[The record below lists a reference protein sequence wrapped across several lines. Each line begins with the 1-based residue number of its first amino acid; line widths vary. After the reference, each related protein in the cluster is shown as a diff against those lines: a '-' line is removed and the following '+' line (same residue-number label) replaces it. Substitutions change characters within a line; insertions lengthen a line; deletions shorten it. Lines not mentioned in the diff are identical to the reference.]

1 MTLRNI
7 NVKAVYGGN
16 ERNEALRDFLIPALQ
31 CANSY
36 DRVSG
41 YFSSTSIG
49 LAAKGI
55 SGLVSNGGKMRL
67 VTSHILTQRD
77 FEALSSGFSDLPDL
91 TESTLRDFSSALMST
106 QNLEDKMKS
115 DYVAAM
121 CWLIAEGKL
130 EIRIVVPEKSAANGF
145 TKADLEKFHPKFGII
160 TDEEGSQLVF
170 SGSVNE
176 TQLGW
181 AGNIE
186 NLSIYKSWSPDLHEY
201 CESYFQDF
209 EDYWNGVNLNG
220 WKTVSLPEA
229 LKVGLIKMAPKGD
242 FPDLAEWEEI
252 EQDTIA
258 KTRSPRQYQLAAL
271 EAWTKANRVGILEM
285 ATGTGKTYTSK
296 LCVESAMDEGKLL
309 TVVIAPYQHISD
321 QWVEELDEFNPI
333 QIGATGSWRSEL
345 QSIELNCKLGLI
357 DNLVIVVVKNTA
369 ASEAFIA
376 ATNSLSGFF
385 ENYLL
390 VGDEVHWLGA
400 PSLQKALNPQAN
412 FRLGLSATPDRH
424 FDEEGTNAL
433 KDYFGAESVYTFD
446 LKSALEWKNEDG
458 SVGVLAPYY
467 YFPVFVELTPEE
479 DAKYSKMS
487 RMLAIL
493 QAKKVKTAKDLQD
506 IESLRIRRADI
517 AKSAKQKLPALQK
530 LLIELGSDLKQCLIY
545 CATFDQ
551 MDEAMAIA
559 RQAGIDTSSR
569 ITGLEAASKSDYF
582 KGRSQREHI
591 LSSFAAGHHG
601 VLFAIDCLDE
611 GVDVPSAETG
621 IILASSGNP
630 KEFIQRRGRLMRRSP
645 ETGKES
651 AKIYD
656 MVVLQAKANTP
667 ENLRRIELHRVGEF
681 AELAINR
688 AEIHATIQEY
698 L

>member
-1 MTLRNI
+1 MTLKNM
-7 NVKAVYGGN
+7 NVRAVYGGN
-16 ERNEALRDFLIPALQ
+16 ERNQALREFLIPALQ
-31 CANSY
+31 NAIYY

-49 LAAKGI
+49 LAAKGL

-77 FEALSSGFSDLPDL
+77 FEALSSGLSDLPDL
-91 TESTLRDFSSALMST
+91 TEATLKDFSSALEANQS
-106 QNLEDKMKS
+106 LEDKMKS

-121 CWLIAEGKL
+121 CWLIGEGKL
-130 EIRIVVPEKSAANGF
+130 EIRIVVPDKGGANGL

-160 TDEEGSQLVF
+160 TDAEDNQFVF

-201 CESYFQDF
+201 CLSYSKDF
-209 EDYWNGVNLNG
+209 EDYWNGANLNG
-220 WKTVSLPEA
+220 WRTVSLPEA
-229 LKVGLIKMAPKGD
+229 IKVGLVQMAPKGD
-242 FPDLAEWEEI
+242 FPDITDWEDIDQEVV
-252 EQDTIA
+252 T
-258 KTRSPRQYQLAAL
+258 KTRSPRQYQL
-271 EAWTKANRVGILEM
+271 EAVEEWVKAGRVGILEM
-285 ATGTGKTYTSK
+285 ATGTGKTFTSN
-296 LCVESAMDEGKLL
+296 LCVESALEEGKLL
-309 TVVIAPYQHISD
+309 TVVVAPYQHISD
-321 QWVEELDEFNPI
+321 QWVEELGKFDPI

-369 ASEAFIA
+369 ASQDFID
-376 ATNSLSGFF
+376 ATNSLGKFF

-400 PSLQKALNPQAN
+400 PSLQKALNPEAN

-424 FDEEGTNAL
+424 FDDEGTNAL
-433 KDYFGAESVYTFD
+433 RDYFGAESVYTFD

-479 DAKYSKMS
+479 DEKYSKMT
-487 RMLAIL
+487 RMLGII
-493 QAKKVKTAKDLQD
+493 QAKKVKTQKDYQD

-517 AKSAKQKLPALQK
+517 AKSAEQKLPALEK
-530 LLIELGSDLKQCLIY
+530 LLIELGSNLQQCLIY
-545 CATFDQ
+545 CATFNQ
-551 MDEAMAIA
+551 MEAAMAIA
-559 RQAGIDTSSR
+559 RKTGIDTSSR
-569 ITGLEAASKSDYF
+569 ITGLEAASKSEYF

-591 LSSFAAGHHG
+591 LSSFAAGRHG

-656 MVVLQAKANTP
+656 MVVLQAKSNTP
-667 ENLRRIELHRVGEF
+667 ENLRRIELQRVREF

-688 AEIHATIQEY
+688 DEIYTVIDEY
-698 L
+698 I

>member
-1 MTLRNI
+1 MTLKDLR
-7 NVKAVYGGN
+7 VRAVYGGN
-16 ERNEALRDFLIPALQ
+16 ERQRALRDFLIPALQ
-31 CANSY
+31 CATSY

-55 SGLVSNGGKMRL
+55 SGLIANGGKMRL

-77 FEALSSGFSDLPDL
+77 FEALSSGLSDLPDL
-91 TESTLRDFSSALMST
+91 TEATLLDFSSSLASN
-106 QNLEDKMKS
+106 QSLEDKMKS

-121 CWLIAEGKL
+121 CWLIAAGKL
-130 EIRIVVPEKSAANGF
+130 EIRIVVPDKLDANGL

-160 TDEEGSQLVF
+160 TDGENNQFVF

-186 NLSIYKSWSPDLHEY
+186 NLSIYKSWSPDLQEY
-201 CESYFQDF
+201 CESYSRDF

-220 WKTVSLPEA
+220 WRTVSLPEA
-229 LKVGLIKMAPKGD
+229 LKVGLVQMAPKGE
-242 FPDLAEWEEI
+242 FPDISEWDEKNQEVSV
-252 EQDTIA
+252 
-258 KTRSPRQYQLAAL
+258 KSRSPRQYQVAAVD
-271 EAWTKANRVGILEM
+271 AWTKAGRVGILEM
-285 ATGTGKTYTSK
+285 ATGTGKTFTSK
-296 LCVESAMDEGKLL
+296 LCVESAMEEGKLM

-321 QWVEELDEFNPI
+321 QWVEELGEFDPI
-333 QIGATGSWRSEL
+333 QIGASGGWRSEL
-345 QSIELNCKLGLI
+345 QSIELNCNLGLI

-369 ASEAFIA
+369 ASQDFIS
-376 ATNSLSGFF
+376 ATNGLTKFF
-385 ENYLL
+385 DNYLL

-400 PSLQKALNPQAN
+400 PSLQNALNPEAN

-424 FDEEGTNAL
+424 FDDEGTSAL
-433 KDYFGAESVYTFD
+433 RQYFGEESVYTFD
-446 LKSALEWKNEDG
+446 LKSALEWENEDG
-458 SVGVLAPYY
+458 TVGVLAPYY

-479 DAKYSKMS
+479 DEKYSKMT
-487 RMLAIL
+487 RMLGIL
-493 QAKKVKTAKDLQD
+493 QAKKVKTAKDYQD

-517 AKSAKQKLPALQK
+517 AKSAENKLPALQN
-530 LLIELGSDLKQCLIY
+530 LLVELGSDLQQCLIY
-545 CATFDQ
+545 CATFNQ
-551 MDEAMAIA
+551 MDAAMAIA
-559 RQAGIDTSSR
+559 RQTGIDTSSR
-569 ITGLEAASKSDYF
+569 ITGLEAASKSEYF

-591 LSSFAAGHHG
+591 LSSFAAGRHG

-656 MVVLQAKANTP
+656 MVVLQAKNNTP
-667 ENLRRIELHRVGEF
+667 ENLRRIELQRVGEF
-681 AELAINR
+681 AELAINQD
-688 AEIHATIQEY
+688 EIIATIQEY

>member
-1 MTLRNI
+1 MTLKNLKVR
-7 NVKAVYGGN
+7 AVYGGD
-16 ERNEALRDFLIPALQ
+16 ERQLALQEFLIPALQ
-31 CANSY
+31 SATSY

-55 SGLVSNGGKMRL
+55 SGLLSNGGKMRL

-91 TESTLRDFSSALMST
+91 TEATLQDFSSTLASHET
-106 QNLEDKMKS
+106 LEDKMKS

-130 EIRIVVPEKSAANGF
+130 EIRIVVPDKPEANGL

-160 TDEEGSQLVF
+160 TDGEGSQFVF

-201 CESYFQDF
+201 CQIYSKSF
-209 EDYWNGVNLNG
+209 EEYWNGVNLNG
-220 WKTVSLPEA
+220 WRTVSLPEA
-229 LKVGLIKMAPKGD
+229 LRVGLVQMAPMGE
-242 FPDLAEWEEI
+242 FPDIAEWEEK
-252 EQDTIA
+252 DPD
-258 KTRSPRQYQLAAL
+258 KVVKSRSPRQYQVAAV
-271 EAWTKANRVGILEM
+271 EAWTNAGRVGILEM
-285 ATGTGKTYTSK
+285 ATGTGKTFTSK
-296 LCVESAMDEGKLL
+296 LCVESAMEEGKLM
-309 TVVIAPYQHISD
+309 TVVVAPYQHISD
-321 QWVEELDEFNPI
+321 QWVEELGKFDPI

-345 QSIELNCKLGLI
+345 QSIEFNCKLGLI

-369 ASEAFIA
+369 ASQDFIS
-376 ATNSLSGFF
+376 ATNSLSTFF
-385 ENYLL
+385 DNYLF

-400 PSLQKALNPQAN
+400 PSLQKALNPEAN

-424 FDEEGTNAL
+424 FDEEGTSAL
-433 KDYFGAESVYTFD
+433 RQYFGEESVYTFD
-446 LKSALEWKNEDG
+446 LKSALEWTNDDG
-458 SVGVLAPYY
+458 TVGVLAPYY
-467 YFPVFVELTPEE
+467 YYPVFVELTPEE
-479 DAKYSKMS
+479 DDKYSKMT
-487 RMLAIL
+487 RMLGIL
-493 QAKKVKTAKDLQD
+493 QAKKVKTAKDYQD

-517 AKSAKQKLPALQK
+517 AKSAAQKLPALEN
-530 LLIELGSDLKQCLIY
+530 LLIKLGADLKQCLIY
-545 CATFDQ
+545 CATFNQ
-551 MDEAMAIA
+551 MDEAMSIA
-559 RQAGIDTSSR
+559 RKTGIDTSSR
-569 ITGLEAASKSDYF
+569 ITGLETASKSEYF

-591 LSSFAAGHHG
+591 LSSFAAGRHG

-645 ETGKES
+645 ETGKDS

-656 MVVLQAKANTP
+656 MVVLQAKDNTP
-667 ENLRRIELHRVGEF
+667 ENLRRIELRRVEEF

-688 AEIHATIQEY
+688 DEIQSVIQEY